1 MVPISQPDID
11 GEGVHLPMVVTRNE
25 ETVREGFWPK
35 IARIFA
41 HVPFATEAVA
51 AYYCAFDRDTPL
63 RVKGILLAAL
73 AYFVMPIDIIPDF
86 IFGLGFTDD
95 MTVIVTAIAAIRAHM
110 KPEHRAKAE
119 EAIKWMKRG
128 EKPATY

>member
-1 MVPISQPDID
+1 MVPISQPDLD
-11 GEGVHLPMVVTRNE
+11 SEGVHLPMVVTRNE

-35 IARIFA
+35 IAKVLA
-41 HVPFATEAVA
+41 QVPFATEVIA
-51 AYYCAFDRDTPL
+51 AYYCAFDRGTPL

-86 IFGLGFTDD
+86 ILGLGFTDD

-110 KPEHRAKAE
+110 KPEHRVKAE
-119 EAIKWMKRG
+119 ETVERMKRG
-128 EKPATY
+128 ETPAA